1 MHARLL
7 TMNVG
12 PGQRDRMLALAD
24 ESLAF
29 NRSIPGFVGANYFVF
44 DEAKGDYGSVTL
56 WRSAA
61 EAEAAGERLRPWLQD
76 KVGPLLTA
84 APDVRHAEVYE
95 PS

>member
-12 PGQRDRMLALAD
+12 PGQRNRMLALAD
-24 ESLAF
+24 ESLSF
-29 NRSIPGFVGANYFVF
+29 NKSIPGFVSAHYFVF
-44 DEAKGDYGSVTL
+44 DEAKGDYGSLTV
-56 WRSAA
+56 WRDAA
-61 EAEAAGERLRPWLQD
+61 DAEAAGEKLRPWLQE
-76 KVGPLLTA
+76 KVGTLLTA